1 MLPRTDDPSR
11 KKPVVRVALHHPQQ
25 VWVDSLER
33 LLEPRWDVEVVVAHT
48 SATWVCHAVMTGR
61 VDVILLHLTSADPG
75 LTDLLAGLRRGNPEL
90 QAVGLSDSTDNH
102 VLVSAAR
109 AGVRGWVEPTS
120 STEHLVKVLQGVVM
134 GETWI
139 PPTLLT
145 PVMATLLES
154 EETREEAN
162 SVMSTLSP
170 REEDV
175 LSCLVQGLS
184 RQEIAERYVLSP
196 HTVRTHITNL
206 LRKLDVHST
215 LAAVYLARQAGLVE
229 RGQP

>member
-1 MLPRTDDPSR
+1 MHPRTEEPSTGH
-11 KKPVVRVALHHPQQ
+11 PVVRVALHHPQQ
-25 VWVDSLER
+25 VWVDSLEK
-33 LLEPRWDVEVVVAHT
+33 LLEPRWDIEVVVAHT

-61 VDVILLHLTSADPG
+61 VDVILLHLASAGPG
-75 LTDLLAGLRRGNPEL
+75 LADLLAGLRRANPEL
-90 QAVGLSDSTDNH
+90 QVVGLSDSTDNH
-102 VLVSAAR
+102 VLVSATR

-120 STEHLVKVLQGVVM
+120 STEHLVKVVQGVVM

-145 PVMATLLES
+145 RVMESLLET
-154 EETREEAN
+154 EETRETVN
-162 SVMSTLSP
+162 SAMSTLSP

-175 LSCLVQGLS
+175 LSCLVQGMS

-215 LAAVYLARQAGLVE
+215 LAAVFMARQAGLAE
-229 RGQP
+229 RSES